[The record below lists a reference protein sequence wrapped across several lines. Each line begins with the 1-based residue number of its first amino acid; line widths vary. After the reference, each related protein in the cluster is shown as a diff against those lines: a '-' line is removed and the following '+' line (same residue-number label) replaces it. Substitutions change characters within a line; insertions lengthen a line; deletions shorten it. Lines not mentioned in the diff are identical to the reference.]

1 MRHQHARAGRN
12 GHDRDHGRRGRQSQ
26 QVLDLRRRQSADGAG
41 IRHERAVGKAGRR
54 TLRTIDPY
62 VLGRRGGHHHGGRRG
77 RNERRRGRHAADI
90 GVGVRASG
98 DRGHRAWRTLSGL
111 LEHGPRQ
118 HHSRRQGE
126 AGLGSGFSCDARHQ
140 RDDAGQDRADT
151 PRARSTTHLSLPL
164 PEAPQ
169 EMRAQPPTRCR
180 SGRTRIRSRKTEIC
194 IIRQVRLDLGP
205 MGYQPRFCLCVA
217 ALPQRWPTAPGAMP
231 DARAPRRSL
240 HSTGRFR
247 NGGAIASGRTDKTS
261 PRRWK

>member
-1 MRHQHARAGRN
+1 LTVRTTRRAGCVRLCRATTAEARDRRPLRHQHARAGRN

-62 VLGRRGGHHHGGRRG
+62 VLGRRGGQHHGGRRG

-180 SGRTRIRSRKTEIC
+180 SGRTRIRSRKTEIF
-194 IIRQVRLDLGP
+194 IIRQVRLDPGP
-205 MGYQPRFCLCVA
+205 TGYQPRFCLCVA
-217 ALPQRWPTAPGAMP
+217 ALPQRCRMA
-231 DARAPRRSL
+231 
-240 HSTGRFR
+240 
-247 NGGAIASGRTDKTS
+247 
-261 PRRWK
+261 

>member
-1 MRHQHARAGRN
+1 MTVRTTRRAGCVRLCRATTAEARDRRPLRHQHARAGRN

-62 VLGRRGGHHHGGRRG
+62 VLGRRGGHHHGGRRA

-90 GVGVRASG
+90 GVGVRPSG

-169 EMRAQPPTRCR
+169 EMRANRRRDAEAAGHGYGQEKLR
-180 SGRTRIRSRKTEIC
+180 S
-194 IIRQVRLDLGP
+194 V
-205 MGYQPRFCLCVA
+205 
-217 ALPQRWPTAPGAMP
+217 
-231 DARAPRRSL
+231 
-240 HSTGRFR
+240 
-247 NGGAIASGRTDKTS
+247 
-261 PRRWK
+261 